1 MKKKSLEERLEK
13 FNQIGIY
20 PVISPDFCAEKDPI
34 FILQEILKGGAKIVQ
49 LRDKKNPEQYVLE
62 FRKLTN
68 KYNALLIIN
77 DSVDIALKYNADGV
91 HLGQEDMPLIDA
103 RKIAPNLLIGVSTHN
118 LKEALFAQEN
128 GASYVNIGPIFPT
141 KTKDKLSGF
150 LGVTAI
156 KEISSHLIIP
166 FTVMGGIN
174 KNNIDQILESGAK
187 KIAMVTGITHAYDIK
202 KTVKTLIE
210 KIKP

>member
-1 MKKKSLEERLEK
+1 M
-13 FNQIGIY
+13 GIY